1 MPSFDYS
8 WWDDDGELSCESETS
23 SEDEDPEPEPEP
35 PAPSVVASTPKVV
48 RPTKA
53 TRPSTQ
59 QATKQSKD
67 RVAAKS
73 SPYLK
78 SPRTTTY
85 SLSSLHG

>member
-23 SEDEDPEPEPEP
+23 SEEDEDPEPKPEP
-35 PAPSVVASTPKVV
+35 PAQVSEV

-59 QATKQSKD
+59 QATKQSRD

-85 SLSSLHG
+85 SLSSLHGY